1 MLTFEELERVAY
13 IQGNT
18 MQADNFDKCNIL
30 ADLEDNLPSEFTL
43 DQTIDAQIDS
53 YVEKQIEKQC
63 PNYAEFKQFFY
74 DCFEMLN
81 GHYPCP
87 SVTSDYDCSI
97 IFDVIRKG
105 EQE

>member
-1 MLTFEELERVAY
+1 MLTFEELERVTY

-18 MQADNFDKCNIL
+18 IQADIIQKC
-30 ADLEDNLPSEFTL
+30 ADFESASENCEFTI
-43 DQTIDAQIDS
+43 DHTIDAQIDS

-63 PNYAEFKQFFY
+63 PDYAEYKQFFEN
-74 DCFEMLN
+74 CFEMLN

-97 IFDVIRKG
+97 IFDAIRKG
-105 EQE
+105 ELE